1 MGNVCDMDFVF
12 FIRKIENVIRLFQK
26 NSFQIRLA
34 SVILL

>member
-1 MGNVCDMDFVF
+1 MGNDCDIDFMF
-12 FIRKIENVIRLFQK
+12 FIRKIENVIQLFQK